1 MARFLMRIAGKL
13 VEVHSLHDQ
22 VRKLCADYIV
32 EDGTACAAC
41 ARNGST
47 AAGDAADGVAAN
59 GGYAGVPDLVVCTS
73 QADIDRERDEAGYS
87 DAYLETL
94 AVYRQIAEWA
104 PTQALMLMHGAVVEF
119 SDRAYM
125 FTAPSGTGK
134 STHVRLWRK
143 HLGDA
148 VRIINGDKP
157 LVAVPTAGVDAN
169 ADASAPVAFGT
180 PWAGKEGWQRNAS
193 APLAGICFLEQ
204 GEANAVARI
213 DPSAAFDDV
222 MRQVYL
228 PADGAALLATMDMLD
243 ALLSHVPLF
252 RLTCDMSEDAVRCS
266 FEGVTGLRYD
276 DFRKGARDDA
286 R

>member
-22 VRKLCADYIV
+22 VEKLCADYVV
-32 EDGTACAAC
+32 ESGVAFASC
-41 ARNGST
+41 ARGDSAPAG
-47 AAGDAADGVAAN
+47 AAANDGVAGDVATTDVAASS
-59 GGYAGVPDLVVCTS
+59 GYAGVPDLVVCTS

-119 SDRAYM
+119 SGRAYM

-157 LVAVPTAGVDAN
+157 LVAVPTAN
-169 ADASAPVAFGT
+169 ADARL
-180 PWAGKEGWQRNAS
+180 EGGVPAADLRC
-193 APLAGICFLEQ
+193 LLR
-204 GEANAVARI
+204 AR
-213 DPSAAFDDV
+213 
-222 MRQVYL
+222 
-228 PADGAALLATMDMLD
+228 
-243 ALLSHVPLF
+243 
-252 RLTCDMSEDAVRCS
+252 
-266 FEGVTGLRYD
+266 
-276 DFRKGARDDA
+276 
-286 R
+286 